1 MAIRKAT
8 SYSGLV
14 AGIAAVSFAAT
25 LIRLAD
31 APPPVVAALRMIFTS
46 LVLAPL
52 AIMSRRRRR
61 AFGSLSRKDICLIV
75 FAGVLLS
82 LHFIF
87 WISSLSLT
95 GVASSVVFVTTSPLF
110 VALYSVLVL
119 KERVSGTFWIG
130 LAIVIVGGAILGGN
144 DLLFG
149 GSKWRGDILAL
160 LGAVAAAGYFL
171 VGSRL
176 RGRMDLI
183 AYVFPVYT
191 VSAAVLA
198 VVLPVSRI
206 PFTGYRFHTYLYCF
220 LMALVCQVIGHSLFN
235 WALRHL
241 KATVVTIGVV
251 GEPIGASILA
261 FLILG
266 EVPLVTEIVG
276 GGIILSG
283 IVLVLYYHPDVTR
296 SEL

>member
-1 MAIRKAT
+1 MIVRKAT

-14 AGIAAVSFAAT
+14 AGIVAVSFAAT

-31 APPPVVAALRMIFTS
+31 APAPVVAALRMIFTS
-46 LVLAPL
+46 LLLAPL
-52 AIMSRRRRR
+52 VMRSRSRRR
-61 AFGSLSRKDICLIV
+61 AIGTLSRKDTYLILL
-75 FAGVLLS
+75 AGVLLS

-110 VALYSVLVL
+110 VAFYSVLVL

-130 LAIVIVGGAILGGN
+130 LTIAIVGGAILGGN
-144 DLLFG
+144 DLLLG

-160 LGAVAAAGYFL
+160 LGAVAAAGYYL

-176 RGRMDLI
+176 RGRMELI
-183 AYVFPVYT
+183 SYVFPVYT
-191 VSAAVLA
+191 VAAVILA
-198 VVLPVSRI
+198 VMMLALRI
-206 PFTGYRFHTYLYCF
+206 PLAGYGFRTYLYCF

-251 GEPIGASILA
+251 GEPVGASVLA

-276 GGIILSG
+276 GGIIITG

>member
-1 MAIRKAT
+1 MVVRKAT

-31 APPPVVAALRMIFTS
+31 APAPVVAALRMIFTS
-46 LVLAPL
+46 LVLTPL
-52 AIMSRRRRR
+52 AMRSRHRRR
-61 AFGSLSRKDICLIV
+61 AVGTLSRKDLYLIV
-75 FAGVLLS
+75 LAGVLLS

-110 VALYSVLVL
+110 VAFYSVLVL
-119 KERVSGTFWIG
+119 KERVSRIFWGG
-130 LAIVIVGGAILGGN
+130 LAIAVVGGAILGGN
-144 DLLFG
+144 DLLLG

-160 LGAVAAAGYFL
+160 LGAVAAAGYYL
-171 VGSRL
+171 VGSRQ
-176 RGRMDLI
+176 RGRMELI

-191 VSAAVLA
+191 VAAVMLA
-198 VVLPVSRI
+198 IMLLVLRI
-206 PFTGYRFHTYLYCF
+206 PLAGYGFRTYLYCF

-251 GEPIGASILA
+251 GEPVGASILA

-276 GGIILSG
+276 GGIIITG